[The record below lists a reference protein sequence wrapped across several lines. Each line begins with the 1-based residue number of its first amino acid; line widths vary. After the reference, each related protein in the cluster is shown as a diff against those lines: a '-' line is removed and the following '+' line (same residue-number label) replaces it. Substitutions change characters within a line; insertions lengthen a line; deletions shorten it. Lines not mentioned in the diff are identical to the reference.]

1 MQAFLQHVW
10 SDSNDYWTCYGIV
23 LRLCLIRK
31 IIKKTPRESPAWRI
45 KLMNKRDKKNAGSC
59 NNWKIQPSKIWRGER
74 DRSSYCSCKIF
85 WVLNMHCWIKES
97 PKILPRNT
105 TISILITC
113 TIILTRLYSFVIIL
127 IWLRLHIMRNILCM
141 FYQLK
146 YLVITNISFAH
157 NIL

>member
-1 MQAFLQHVW
+1 
-10 SDSNDYWTCYGIV
+10 
-23 LRLCLIRK
+23 
-31 IIKKTPRESPAWRI
+31 
-45 KLMNKRDKKNAGSC
+45 
-59 NNWKIQPSKIWRGER
+59 
-74 DRSSYCSCKIF
+74 
-85 WVLNMHCWIKES
+85 MHCWIKES